1 MATDTGRDEIHRRLE
16 ARRQR
21 LRESRALGPLAA
33 VAARFKE
40 IDGANQGVLVSV
52 QLFTVIIPLMIL
64 GFGYFSGFAE
74 NASAGTIWIR
84 ELGLDGP
91 ARDTVRDAFGSTADL
106 RSVWT
111 ALGIAAFLA
120 WGIPMSMTV
129 AAMFAKAWRREQF
142 GPAQRIARGAAWFLL
157 YLAMLVARERIAYGA
172 DHSGLTQ
179 AALFAAALVPVW
191 IFWSLTPAVL
201 VRDGGRGF
209 RYLAL
214 AGLAG
219 VVIDG
224 IIIPVGGRL
233 LYPPVIEAWTD
244 FGAIGIAMALVTWC
258 LIVGIGWVITACVG
272 AVLWE
277 RVAPTD
283 TVVDAQTGE
292 PRDLVGS

>member
-1 MATDTGRDEIHRRLE
+1 MSTGIGREDLQRRLE
-16 ARRQR
+16 ARRRR
-21 LRESRALGPLAA
+21 LRESRALGPVAA

-40 IDGANQGVLVSV
+40 IGGADQGVLVSV
-52 QLFTVIIPLMIL
+52 QLFTVVIPLMIL

-74 NASAGTIWIR
+74 NASPGVIWIR

-91 ARDTVRDAFGSTADL
+91 AGETVRDAFGTSAAL
-106 RSVWT
+106 RSTWT
-111 ALGIAAFLA
+111 FVGIAAFLA

-129 AAMFAKAWRREQF
+129 SAMFAKAWRREQF
-142 GPAQRIARGAAWFLL
+142 GPGQRLARGAAWFLL

-172 DHSGLTQ
+172 EYAGLTQ

-224 IIIPVGGRL
+224 ILIPLGGRL
-233 LYPPVIEAWTD
+233 LYPPVIDAWTD

-258 LIVGIGWVITACVG
+258 LIIGTGWVITACVG

-277 RVAPTD
+277 RVAPAD
-283 TVVDAQTGE
+283 TVVEAQTAEERE
-292 PRDLVGS
+292 PARR